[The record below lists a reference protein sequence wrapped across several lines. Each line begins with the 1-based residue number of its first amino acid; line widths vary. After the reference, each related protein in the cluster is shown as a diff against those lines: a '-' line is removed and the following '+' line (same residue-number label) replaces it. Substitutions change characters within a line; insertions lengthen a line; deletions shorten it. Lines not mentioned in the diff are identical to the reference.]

1 MAKEQIKKG
10 KGKQKMGT
18 MSTKGKGKSPMRP
31 RLMFAHSNEEG
42 TGSAIQVELHPAT
55 LERPGSLMIE
65 FADQTDAG
73 YVDSDGYHNGGFNWS
88 GSLKFRLKLALVG
101 QLARVLRGEA
111 EAIGNGDDDC
121 VDIRRK
127 NDTVEFS
134 CKHTLDTAEGGIE
147 LWARVS
153 NEDTYTFRLRR
164 EEILILDDA
173 IRSSMG
179 LLAWGEGAAE

>member
-1 MAKEQIKKG
+1 MA
-10 KGKQKMGT
+10 M
-18 MSTKGKGKSPMRP
+18 
-31 RLMFAHSNEEG
+31 
-42 TGSAIQVELHPAT
+42 
-55 LERPGSLMIE
+55 
-65 FADQTDAG
+65 
-73 YVDSDGYHNGGFNWS
+73 
-88 GSLKFRLKLALVG
+88 
-101 QLARVLRGEA
+101 VLRGEA
-111 EAIGNGDDDC
+111 EAIGDGDDDC

-153 NEDTYTFRLRR
+153 NEDTHTFRLRR

-179 LLAWGEGAAE
+179 LLVWGEGAAE

>member
-1 MAKEQIKKG
+1 
-10 KGKQKMGT
+10 MGT

-55 LERPGSLMIE
+55 LERPGSL
-65 FADQTDAG
+65 
-73 YVDSDGYHNGGFNWS
+73 
-88 GSLKFRLKLALVG
+88 KFRLKLALVG
-101 QLARVLRGEA
+101 QLAMVLRGEA
-111 EAIGNGDDDC
+111 EAIGDGDDDY

>member
-1 MAKEQIKKG
+1 
-10 KGKQKMGT
+10 MGT

-55 LERPGSLMIE
+55 SERPGSLMIE

-101 QLARVLRGEA
+101 QLAMVLRGEA
-111 EAIGNGDDDC
+111 EAIGDGDDDC